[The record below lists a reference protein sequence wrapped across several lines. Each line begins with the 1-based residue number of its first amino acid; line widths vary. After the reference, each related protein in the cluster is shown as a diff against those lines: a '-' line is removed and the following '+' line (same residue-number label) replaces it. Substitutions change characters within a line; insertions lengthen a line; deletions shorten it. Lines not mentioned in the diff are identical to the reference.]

1 MESFQRKKCCHCK
14 ELFRLDPRNAKRQE
28 YCRKPECRKASKV
41 DSQRRWLEKPE
52 NQDYFRCP
60 ENTQRVRQWRKANP
74 GYWRRKPKSREN
86 ALQDPLS
93 SQPAEISSNNPKFDS
108 DALQD
113 LLIGQ
118 PTVLLGLI
126 ASFTG
131 SALQDDIVKTVR
143 CMQQLGLDIV
153 NHLPHSKGGRHDKK
167 VSYSSRTYPKGTQSL

>member
-1 MESFQRKKCCHCK
+1 MGLFQRKKCCHCK
-14 ELFRLDPRNAKRQE
+14 ELFRPDPRNAKRQE

-41 DSQRRWLEKPE
+41 ASQRRWFEKPE

-60 ENTQRVRQWRKANP
+60 ENTQRVQQWRKANP
-74 GYWRRKPKSREN
+74 GYWRRKPKPREY
-86 ALQDPLS
+86 ALQDLLN
-93 SQPAEISSNNPKFDS
+93 SQPTENNTDTIKFEK

-118 PTVLLGLI
+118 PAVLLGLI

-143 CMQQLGLDIV
+143 RMQQLGLDFI
-153 NHLPHSKGGRHDKK
+153 NHLPQSKGGRHDKK
-167 VSYSSRTYPKGTQSL
+167 VSYP

>member
-1 MESFQRKKCCHCK
+1 MEPFQRKKCCHCK
-14 ELFRLDPRNAKRQE
+14 ELFRPDPRNAKRQK

-41 DSQRRWLEKPE
+41 ASQQRWLEKPE

-60 ENTQRVRQWRKANP
+60 ENTQRVQQWRKANP

-86 ALQDPLS
+86 ALQD
-93 SQPAEISSNNPKFDS
+93 
-108 DALQD
+108 

-118 PTVLLGLI
+118 PAVLLGLI

-143 CMQQLGLDIV
+143 RMQQLGLDFI
-153 NHLPHSKGGRHDKK
+153 NHLPQSKGGRHDKK
-167 VSYSSRTYPKGTQSL
+167 VSYP